1 MIQMEYIAQN
11 VDFCLMLKPINHI
24 TPDLSLSSDIAI
36 VGSSGTPKKI
46 NWGTVIDD
54 HSDIIRFNR
63 APIDGYE
70 HIVGSK
76 TTLRIVNNHVFD
88 NIDATSE
95 GYTGQPQY
103 FVRDLRDERILYI
116 APDPGPWKRRKE
128 NTHWSNIIYLFDYET
143 TSELKKKYNYSEKL
157 HMSLGLIIIL
167 LCIESGIKPHLFG
180 FDTMGLER
188 THYWEERPKAGP
200 CHDIAKGQNIISK
213 LARENKVEVYK

>member
-1 MIQMEYIAQN
+1 
-11 VDFCLMLKPINHI
+11 MLKQINNI
-24 TPDLSLSSDIAI
+24 TPDLSLSTDIAI

-54 HSDIIRFNR
+54 HEDIIRFNR

-88 NIDATSE
+88 NIEATSE
-95 GYTGQPQY
+95 GYTRQPQY

-128 NTHWSNIIYLFDYET
+128 NVHESNKVYLFDYL
-143 TSELKKKYNYSEKL
+143 SAPALKKKHRYTDDL
-157 HMSLGLIIIL
+157 HMSLGLVIIL

-180 FDTMGLER
+180 FDTKKLNR
-188 THYWEERPKAGP
+188 THYWEERPCAGP
-200 CHDIAKGQNIISK
+200 CHDVSKEQNIISK
-213 LARENKVEVYK
+213 LARENKVDVYK